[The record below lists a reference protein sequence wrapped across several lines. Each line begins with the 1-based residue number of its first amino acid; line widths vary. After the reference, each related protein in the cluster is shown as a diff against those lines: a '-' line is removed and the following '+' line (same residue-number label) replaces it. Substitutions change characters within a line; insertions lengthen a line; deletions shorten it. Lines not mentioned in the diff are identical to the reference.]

1 MTMPE
6 NHILNL
12 QDNYSLSV
20 PDDIKIIFLC
30 GVKFTE
36 ENDKRTVLKE
46 YLQKTKAH
54 RVIILEEHFSDLSIY
69 GSVNLKNL
77 YDVETLVGCFANATV
92 IIHESISTGA
102 ELGMLASNKS
112 TASKL
117 LVLHPDGDS
126 VEENKIS
133 SFIWLAY
140 YRGKDPVLP
149 KENAIAF
156 HPTLSRNYDTN
167 DRYVYHTNFPNDLKL
182 ESHAR
187 NGIDTFLNIPEV
199 QPISKLTFNKTRF
212 HDPTQETDNIDYYVE
227 EDMMNFCISPMAM
240 RCLLFSLLSLDHV
253 KNRLEESTSI
263 SEVMTG
269 LHDELSKLL
278 IATSRAKL
286 GLDFNKAK
294 IHLKGLALSTFHD
307 ESTDEVRKTI
317 GLFVYLIK
325 AMGYLAEEDDM
336 QFKITRHF
344 VPLRDQFSK
353 TIVIQKKTAFERHLE
368 AAGVK

>member
-1 MTMPE
+1 MPE
-6 NHILNL
+6 NYILNL
-12 QDNYSLSV
+12 EDNCSLSV

-30 GVKFTE
+30 GVKFNE

-133 SFIWLAY
+133 SFIWFAY

-149 KENAIAF
+149 QENAIAF
-156 HPTLSRNYDTN
+156 HPGLSRNYDTN
-167 DRYVYHTNFPNDLKL
+167 DRYVYHTSFPNDLKL
-182 ESHAR
+182 ESYAR
-187 NGIDTFLNIPEV
+187 NGIDSFLDIPEV
-199 QPISKLTFNKTRF
+199 QPISKLTFNRTRF
-212 HDPTQETDNIDYYVE
+212 HEPTQETNTIDYYME
-227 EDMMNFCISPMAM
+227 EDIINFCISPMAM
-240 RCLLFSLLSLDHV
+240 RCLLFFLLSQDHV

-263 SEVMTG
+263 SIIMTM
-269 LHDELSKLL
+269 LHEELIRLL
-278 IATSRAKL
+278 VATSRAKL
-286 GLDFNKAK
+286 GLDFHKANV
-294 IHLKGLALSTFHD
+294 HLKGLVLSTFND
-307 ESTDEVRKTI
+307 KSTDEVRKTI
-317 GLFVYLIK
+317 GLFIHLIK
-325 AMGYLAEEDDM
+325 AMGYLAEEDDIK
-336 QFKITRHF
+336 FKITRHF

-353 TIVIQKKTAFERHLE
+353 TIIIQKKTAFERYLE
-368 AAGVK
+368 EAGAE